1 MRISIIESLQLPEE
15 MVKER
20 FETIPEC
27 ELEIYDSKPET
38 LEETVSRAK
47 NAEIVVLVNSP
58 FPGEVIEKLDNLKMV
73 AVSFTGYDH
82 VDIEVCRKRGVT
94 VCNVPEYSTQ
104 SVSELVF
111 GFAISAMRRLVECN
125 TAVREGKTAQGLKG
139 RELYRKKIGVIG
151 TGKIGQRVC
160 ELAIAFGMEV
170 LAFSRT
176 EKEDLKKMGVRYLS
190 LEELLR
196 ESDIVS
202 IHVPLTKET
211 EHLIGEKE
219 LKLMKDGAMLIN
231 ASRGKVVDTS
241 ALVKELNSGRLFACL
256 DVFDME
262 PPLPRDYPVIHAPN
276 TLLAPHIG
284 YYTEEALQ
292 RRLDV
297 TVENIRAFIEG
308 NPVNVVT

>member
-1 MRISIIESLQLPEE
+1 MKISIIEPLQLPEDIVLE
-15 MVKER
+15 K
-20 FETIPEC
+20 FNTLPDC
-27 ELEIYDSKPET
+27 EVRAYDSKPESPEET
-38 LEETVSRAK
+38 LERSRGADV
-47 NAEIVVLVNSP
+47 VVLVNSP
-58 FPGEVIEKLDNLKMV
+58 FPGDVIEKLHNLKMI

-82 VDIEVCRKRGVT
+82 VDIEKCREKGIT
-94 VCNVPEYSTQ
+94 VSNVPEYSTQ

-111 GFAISAMRRLVECN
+111 GFAISAMRKLVECN
-125 TAVREGKTAQGLKG
+125 NAVREGGTAQGLLG
-139 RELYRKKIGVIG
+139 RELSGKKMGVIG

-176 EKEDLKKMGVRYLS
+176 EKENLRKMGVRYVS

-196 ESDIVS
+196 DCDVIS

-211 EHLIGEKE
+211 EHLIGERE
-219 LKLMKDGAMLIN
+219 LGIMKDGALLIN
-231 ASRGKVVDTS
+231 ASRGKVVDTN

-262 PPLPRDYPVIHAPN
+262 PPLPDDYPILKAPN
-276 TLLAPHIG
+276 TLLAPHVG
-284 YYTEEALQ
+284 YYTEEALL

-308 NPVNVVT
+308 KPVNVVT